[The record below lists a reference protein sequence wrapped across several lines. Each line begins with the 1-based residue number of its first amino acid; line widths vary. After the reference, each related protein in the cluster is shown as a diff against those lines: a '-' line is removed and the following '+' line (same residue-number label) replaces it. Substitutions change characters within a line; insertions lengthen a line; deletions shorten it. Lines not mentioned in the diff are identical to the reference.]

1 MLCPRFSQLKIQ
13 DSMYAALLE
22 DWLRV
27 IPRDRFLFLRFE
39 DYQKDIRGHM
49 ETIYE
54 FLDLGQWSLGY
65 LQQLHSADF
74 YYLNNYVKVP
84 VD

>member
-1 MLCPRFSQLKIQ
+1 
-13 DSMYAALLE
+13 MYAVLIE

-39 DYQKDIRGHM
+39 DYQKDIRGHL

-54 FLDLGQWSLGY
+54 FLDLGQ
-65 LQQLHSADF
+65 
-74 YYLNNYVKVP
+74 
-84 VD
+84 